1 MKREEFKNIKIL
13 YVEDEDL
20 IRENAISYLE
30 RLFDDVF
37 EAKDGFEALE
47 VIKKEN
53 PHIII
58 TDIKMP
64 RMTGIEL
71 VKKIRENNSE
81 VQIIMLTAFTDP
93 EYLIPAVE
101 LGLVKYLIK
110 PIMHNKIFPVLQQCV
125 KHIKNKTS
133 NIISIS
139 SLCSFDIY
147 SKTLLNKNQ
156 IIKLSKN
163 ELMLLDLLCVNA
175 NRILTYKEIENNIW
189 YDAFMSEDAIRS
201 LIRNLRKKL
210 PKNCLENIAK
220 VGYKLVINK

>member
-13 YVEDEDL
+13 YVEDETL
-20 IRENAISYLE
+20 IRENAISYLQ
-30 RLFDDVF
+30 RLFDHVY
-37 EAKDGFEALE
+37 EAKDGLEALE

-81 VQIIMLTAFTDP
+81 VQVIMLTAFTDS

-125 KHIKNKTS
+125 KNIKNKTS
-133 NIISIS
+133 NIIVIS
-139 SLCSFDIY
+139 SSCSFDIFN
-147 SKTLLNKNQ
+147 KTLINENKV
-156 IIKLSKN
+156 IKLSKN
-163 ELMLLDLLCVNA
+163 ELMLLDLLAANA

-189 YDAFMSEDAIRS
+189 YDSFMSEDAIRS

>member
-20 IRENAISYLE
+20 IRENAISYLK
-30 RLFDDVF
+30 RLFDHVY

-125 KHIKNKTS
+125 KNIKNKTL

-139 SLCSFDIY
+139 SLCSFDIFT
-147 SKTLLNKNQ
+147 KTLIHENKV
-156 IIKLSKN
+156 IKLSKN
-163 ELMLLDLLCVNA
+163 ELLLLNLLCVNV
-175 NRILTYKEIENNIW
+175 NRISTYKEIENNIW
-189 YDAFMSEDAIRS
+189 YDSFMSEDAIRS

-210 PKNCLENIAK
+210 PKECLEN
-220 VGYKLVINK
+220 